1 MQPGNSGG
9 ALVNSVGNVV
19 GIVTARLS
27 DKAALETS
35 GALPQNVNYAIKGS
49 YVLSLLESLPD
60 VASRLKEPWPAR
72 ERKFED
78 VAKEAQDAAVLV
90 LVY

>member
-9 ALVNSVGNVV
+9 ALVNSVGNAV

-27 DKAALETS
+27 EKAALESS
-35 GALPQNVNYAIKGS
+35 GALPQSVNYAIKSS
-49 YVLSLLESLPD
+49 YLLSLLESIPD
-60 VASRLKEPWPAR
+60 VASKLKKPWSAR
-72 ERKFED
+72 DRPFEE
-78 VAKEAQDAAVLV
+78 VAKEAEEASALV